1 MLSPFG
7 GLKKV
12 FGSVNKAAGKIGGG
26 AIGTMKRVAG
36 VAEKKKK
43 TAIGPPT
50 TGGTAI
56 DRMSAKRSFNRSSSK
71 EA

>member
-1 MLSPFG
+1 VLSPFG

-12 FGSVNKAAGKIGGG
+12 FGSVNKTAKKVGDG

-50 TGGTAI
+50 GGTAI
-56 DRMSAKRSFNRSSSK
+56 DRMSAKRPFNRSSGK